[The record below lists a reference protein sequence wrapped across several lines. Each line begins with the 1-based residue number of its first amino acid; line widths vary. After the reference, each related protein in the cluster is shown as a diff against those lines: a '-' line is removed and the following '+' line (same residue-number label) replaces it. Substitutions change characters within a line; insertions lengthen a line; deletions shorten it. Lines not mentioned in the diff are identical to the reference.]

1 MSMYKVCPKCGAHL
15 DHGEICRC
23 DIDAAE
29 KERVRGIRANDIV
42 CRKSTGE
49 TFKVLGIDYNRGLV
63 IPEENTNAR
72 YTAEEIELIKSCH
85 EPQTIEQM
93 SLLRGMGAVG
103 YIEKS

>member
-1 MSMYKVCPKCGAHL
+1 MNKYKACPKCGAHL

-23 DIDAAE
+23 GIERAE

-42 CRKSTGE
+42 CLKSTGE

-63 IPEENTNAR
+63 IPKGSAGMR
-72 YTAEEIELIKSCH
+72 YATEEIELIKSCN

>member
-1 MSMYKVCPKCGAHL
+1 MNKYKVCPKCCAHL
-15 DHGEICRC
+15 DYGEMCRC

-29 KERVRGIRANDIV
+29 KERMRGIRANDIV

-63 IPEENTNAR
+63 IPEGSAGMR
-72 YTAEEIELIKSCH
+72 YTAEEIELIKSCN

-93 SLLRGMGAVG
+93 SLLRSIGAVG

>member
-23 DIDAAE
+23 DNDAAE

-42 CRKSTGE
+42 CCKSTGE

-63 IPEENTNAR
+63 IPEGSAGMR
-72 YTAEEIELIKSCH
+72 YAAEEIELIKSCN

-93 SLLRGMGAVG
+93 SFLRSIGAVA